1 MRLDAG
7 RHCGARCAHAERQHG
22 KRRNAHRSLCSAL
35 CVCVL
40 RAPSALCFSEHLFPT
55 YPVAIAYLCVVT
67 LSYAHFVV
75 LTINQICDFLHI
87 KCFTIVPK
95 LQAQ

>member
-1 MRLDAG
+1 V
-7 RHCGARCAHAERQHG
+7 
-22 KRRNAHRSLCSAL
+22 SAL
-35 CVCVL
+35 YPRC
-40 RAPSALCFSEHLFPT
+40 SEHLFPT

-87 KCFTIVPK
+87 KCFKIVPK
-95 LQAQ
+95 LQTQ